1 MNNPS
6 VQAATPK
13 SQRNHTQTNA
23 REAFKNEVIEG
34 RAVQK
39 AAANRR
45 HNIIR
50 TNFIVAIGS
59 RIQRSTFEV
68 YSGDMR
74 VNVAPN
80 SVLFPDVAVVGSEPA
95 FTDPGSATLANPTA
109 VVEIFSSASPS
120 QDRTARLEGF
130 LAIPSIKECLLVN
143 ENEMRVEHYARQQVK
158 QWVYRIY
165 NERDDVIVLDSLSVR
180 ISLSEV
186 YSQVRFAEAEL
197 SSRTVN

>member
-1 MNNPS
+1 MNHAS
-6 VQAATPK
+6 AHTGSPK
-13 SQRNHTQTNA
+13 FQRNHSQANTHDALKQ
-23 REAFKNEVIEG
+23 EIIDG
-34 RAVQK
+34 RTTRK
-39 AAANRR
+39 PAANRR

-68 YSGDMR
+68 YAGDMQ
-74 VNVAPN
+74 VHVAPN
-80 SVLFPDVAVVGSEPA
+80 SVLFPDVAVVGGEPS
-95 FTDPGSATLANPTA
+95 FSDPQSSTLTNPTA
-109 VVEIFSSASPS
+109 VIEIFSTASAS

-130 LAIPSIKECLLVN
+130 LAIPSIKECVLVN

-165 NERDDVIVLDSLSVR
+165 NERDDVIMLDSLSVR

-186 YSQVRFAEAEL
+186 YGQVKFGDTEL
-197 SSRTVN
+197 SSRAVN